1 MTEMSN
7 SAEVT
12 RATQRSTGPEWAATY
27 AGLSIL
33 PRAADS
39 GAAAR

>member
-12 RATQRSTGPEWAATY
+12 RATHRPTGLERAATN